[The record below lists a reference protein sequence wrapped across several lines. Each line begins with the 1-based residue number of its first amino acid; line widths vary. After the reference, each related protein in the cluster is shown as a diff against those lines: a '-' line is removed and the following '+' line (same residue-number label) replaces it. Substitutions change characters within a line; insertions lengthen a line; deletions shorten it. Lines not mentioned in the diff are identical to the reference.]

1 MQFSIWTIY
10 SLAVALIYVE
20 LPEAHTQFLK
30 TASNR
35 TNVVCRFFLIKP
47 FWVAVGCPPIS
58 PESFPLK
65 ILIGHIG
72 AIGAMPNYEKVL
84 DLARQELLDDG
95 TLEMIISRNGC
106 GEAFEGV
113 AAAADLYHIEH
124 INAFLG
130 PYCNAGKLNQ
140 FSLAAR
146 KYNYE
151 FRA

>member
-35 TNVVCRFFLIKP
+35 TNV
-47 FWVAVGCPPIS
+47 
-58 PESFPLK
+58 

-95 TLEMIISRNGC
+95 TLGDDFDIEIISRNGC

-146 KYNYE
+146 KYVYL
-151 FRA
+151 